1 MMIESGDNLL
11 DLEAAIP
18 QLATALEQQ
27 HLGSAL
33 KRATEALVPI
43 EYQISRFQAL
53 TTAAELLLDQLF
65 SERSQLTEIIE
76 DLEDVADL
84 IGAAEDKTQLD
95 LVAREFQR
103 IVRAIASFHR
113 IVLGGMERY
122 TGAHLTWLGVLG
134 KLLVRM
140 GQNELGLNLQRL
152 EEEARKLATNTNA
165 QQLPAQIAAIKE
177 RRAQLQ
183 SEIKTLAK
191 DPEVDAFL
199 QTLGRGHTLLS
210 SVTPAV
216 LAWLGEHNALDLFR
230 VSPA

>member
-1 MMIESGDNLL
+1 
-11 DLEAAIP
+11 
-18 QLATALEQQ
+18 
-27 HLGSAL
+27 L
-33 KRATEALVPI
+33 KRATEALAPF

-53 TTAAELLLDQLF
+53 TAAAELLLDQLS
-65 SERSQLTEIIE
+65 SEGSQLTGIIE
-76 DLEDVADL
+76 DLDDVARL
-84 IGAAEDKTQLD
+84 IAGAEDKTQLD
-95 LVAREFQR
+95 SVAREFQR
-103 IVRAIASFHR
+103 VVRAIASFHR

-122 TGAHLTWLGVLG
+122 AGAHLTWLGVLG

-165 QQLPAQIAAIKE
+165 QQLPGQIAAIKE

-191 DPEVDAFL
+191 NPEVDAFL
-199 QTLGRGHTLLS
+199 VMLGSGQTRLS

-216 LAWLGEHNALDLFR
+216 LTWLSEHDALDLFQ
-230 VSPA
+230 VYPA